1 VYSLDNDN
9 EEVDP
14 PGAMLSIGQCQ
25 STRTDGRPCSAPSG
39 DDGYCFWHDPSRREE
54 MMEAS
59 RKGGSRKALPL
70 PDCLPIGPEMARGI
84 LASVV
89 AAVLEGA
96 LDPATART
104 VAYILQVERRIAEG
118 SELERK
124 MADLEELIRGSSGRT
139 PW

>member
-1 VYSLDNDN
+1 
-9 EEVDP
+9 
-14 PGAMLSIGQCQ
+14 MLSIIQCQ
-25 STRTDGRPCSAPSG
+25 GTRTDGKPCSAPSSEN
-39 DDGYCFWHDPSRREE
+39 GYCFWHDPNRREE
-54 MMEAS
+54 MIEAS

-70 PDCLPIGPEMARGI
+70 PDCLPIAPETARGL